1 MKRFLVL
8 ILSVVLFYSCNQSK
22 EQEPRQLTPKVE
34 EGKKFPL
41 ILNKIFEAHGGLE
54 NWEKMNSFSFK
65 VQKSDGAEVHMTDLK
80 SRKTRIEAETFTL
93 GFDGRNV
100 WKLDPDQTFKGNSN
114 FYYSLIFYFHAMP
127 FIISDPGAFY
137 TERKDVVFERKNLGA
152 IHIGF
157 GRSVGDSPDD
167 EYIIY
172 YDKETNRMEWLG
184 YTVTYFEGEKSTEWH
199 LIKYDQWLEEN
210 GLLLPEKLIWYD
222 VKNEKPVKPSQ
233 TMSFSEVEVSETPP
247 DDSLFTAPPNAVYE

>member
-1 MKRFLVL
+1 MIRLFVLVL
-8 ILSVVLFYSCNQSK
+8 SGVLLCSCNQTN
-22 EQEPRQLTPKVE
+22 EQEPLKVAPKVE
-34 EGKKFPL
+34 NTKKFPL
-41 ILNKIFEAHGGLE
+41 VLTNIFEAHGGID
-54 NWEKMNSFSFK
+54 NWNEMSSYTFK
-65 VQKSDGAEVHMTDLK
+65 VQKKDGAEVHTTDLK
-80 SRKTRIEAETFTL
+80 SRKSRIEGETYTL
-93 GFDGRNV
+93 GYDGRNV
-100 WKLDPDQTFKGNSN
+100 WKVDPDSNFKGNAG
-114 FYYSLIFYFHAMP
+114 FYYNLIFYFHAMP

-157 GRSVGDSPDD
+157 GRSVGASPDD

-172 YDKETNRMEWLG
+172 YDKETNKMEWLG

-222 VKNEKPVKPSQ
+222 VKNDKPVKPSQ
-233 TMSFSEVEVSETPP
+233 TMTFLNVVVSEIPP
-247 DDSLFTAPPNAVYE
+247 VDSLFIAPANAVYE